1 VYVFCNLAKFPYF
14 RAVLNFIINQIQ
26 NSMSYKLS
34 KFGYLLFLS
43 FISVNCASIIHGNKQ
58 DVYFTSQPTGA
69 ILYIDD
75 HKVGPTPKT
84 IRLPRK
90 GRIVGESSSKKS
102 YKIKI
107 EMEGYLP
114 YEIYVK
120 RDVDNW
126 LWGNL
131 FFGGVF
137 GIAIDAAT
145 GAMYRLTPDQVVGT
159 LPKDER
165 NGIIKNKDPKIYV
178 VANLKIDPSW
188 EKIGNLDKRP

>member
-1 VYVFCNLAKFPYF
+1 
-14 RAVLNFIINQIQ
+14 
-26 NSMSYKLS
+26 MSYKFL
-34 KFGYLLFLS
+34 KFVSLLFLS
-43 FISVNCASIIHGNKQ
+43 FIGINCASIVHGNKQ

-90 GRIVGESSSKKS
+90 GRIVGESSDKKS
-102 YKIKI
+102 YKIRI

-114 YEIYVK
+114 YEIYVR

-126 LWGNL
+126 FWGNVL
-131 FFGGVF
+131 FSGIF
-137 GIAIDAAT
+137 GILIDAVT
-145 GAMYRLTPDQVVGT
+145 GSMYKLTPDQVVGT

-165 NGIIKNKDPKIYV
+165 RGFIKNKDPKIYV
-178 VANLKIDPSW
+178 VASLKIDPSW
-188 EKIGNLDKRP
+188 EKIGYLEKRR

>member
-1 VYVFCNLAKFPYF
+1 
-14 RAVLNFIINQIQ
+14 
-26 NSMSYKLS
+26 MSYKLS
-34 KFGYLLFLS
+34 KFIYLLFLS
-43 FISVNCASIIHGNKQ
+43 FVSVNCASIIHGNKQ

-69 ILYIDD
+69 TLYIDD

-90 GRIVGESSSKKS
+90 GRIVGENSAKKS

-114 YEIYVK
+114 YEIYVR

-131 FFGGVF
+131 FFGGIF

-145 GAMYRLTPDQVVGT
+145 GAMYKLTPDQVVGT
-159 LPKDER
+159 LPQDSR
-165 NGIIKNKDPKIYV
+165 NGSVKNKDSIIYI
-178 VANLKIDPSW
+178 VASLKIDPSW
-188 EKIGNLDKRP
+188 EKIGYLEKRD